1 MPPLKQIQQTQDIT
15 WQEHPR
21 MEKLEQIRPGIREQ
35 IRQRSVEPSLWPVL
49 PLEEQL
55 RQREAMYVPERFIK
69 QMDDRIEQLMQRQSF
84 GRVSW

>member
-1 MPPLKQIQQTQDIT
+1 
-15 WQEHPR
+15 